1 MAKHFDDNGN
11 EIRCVYLAMFEQDGY
26 CYIGTANDY
35 DRRIGDHLFNDRHS
49 EVFQHKRH
57 TGFIP
62 EFTMLH
68 DYTSIEEADKL
79 EYYYTIEYAKLG
91 KKILNVQ
98 KPGGYGH
105 KEAKV
110 TGKITPIMS
119 FLPISQ
125 QTTIIHI
132 PHLCIVTKGI
142 VLFLSRMPI

>member
-26 CYIGTANDY
+26 CYVGTANDY

-57 TGFIP
+57 TGFVP

-91 KKILNVQ
+91 KKILNV
-98 KPGGYGH
+98 
-105 KEAKV
+105 
-110 TGKITPIMS
+110 
-119 FLPISQ
+119 
-125 QTTIIHI
+125 
-132 PHLCIVTKGI
+132 
-142 VLFLSRMPI
+142 

>member
-79 EYYYTIEYAKLG
+79 EYYYTNSSLKFEIKAKQFYA
-91 KKILNVQ
+91 
-98 KPGGYGH
+98 
-105 KEAKV
+105 A
-110 TGKITPIMS
+110 
-119 FLPISQ
+119 SQ
-125 QTTIIHI
+125 R
-132 PHLCIVTKGI
+132 
-142 VLFLSRMPI
+142 VL